1 MQNGTVG
8 AWFGPDPLPA
18 GAGLGRSARPGE
30 RGDTLTFQDL
40 RVMVPFW
47 QNAFCPVI
55 TLASFVVAPTVALAA
70 QVSVFP
76 SPRP

>member
-1 MQNGTVG
+1 MQHGTMG
-8 AWFGPDPLPA
+8 AWFGPDPMPA
-18 GAGLGRSARPGE
+18 GAGLRRSEQPGE

-55 TLASFVVAPTVALAA
+55 TLESFVVAPIVALAA
-70 QVSVFP
+70 QVSGCP